1 MNIVSRAACTG
12 ASRSYLKRS
21 LDLALGSDIADSVL
35 NSIYGD
41 AIRPKLARLQWA
53 SPKWLA
59 ERISQE
65 HVRMQTVFLAFL
77 PPALAGQVIGALPAG
92 TRDLVLVN
100 LARLNEVD
108 HELLVELDELVE
120 RCLASLGLQ
129 STSVAGVRQVAEIL
143 NRLPDNRAKMV
154 EVLRSHDAEVVAEI
168 ERSMYDFFIL
178 SRQSEATLLRI
189 MEEVPV
195 EQWAIALKG
204 AEPAVRDS
212 IIRAMPRRQAQSF
225 EETMRRSGPCRA
237 AGSSRRATKSW
248 RRSKR
253 SPMPVK
259 SKCSCSPRR
268 CWNEPRLALASVH
281 CAVAAGGPERLGR
294 AGRDAVASHIGHA
307 RWLSAWHGAR
317 LSRRPR
323 SRHAHRHGH
332 RSCRRSRR
340 GQSSR
345 ATKPASKKL
354 WRRFERL
361 SAPVTEMLE
370 ALKQMQADYQ
380 TAMRKEVIELVA
392 KVARQVIRKEIQMQ
406 PMQLLALVDE
416 ALSTMPRV
424 AADEIAVYLN
434 PQDLERIIELDP
446 AQAERW
452 NLWADDKLE
461 LGECRVKAGTPRSGC
476 RLQPAP
482 EPRAWSR
489 SKNDCCRTRMSRW
502 PHDRGGLT

>member
-1 MNIVSRAACTG
+1 MSDASNAVAQVAASPLEQAAIVLLSMGEEPAAAVLRCLSRDELLEVTQVMSRISGIKVEAVKQSLQRFFDEYRQQSGVHG

-108 HELLVELDELVE
+108 HELLVELDELVG

-154 EVLRSHDAEVVAEI
+154 EVLRSHDADVVAEI

-225 EETMRRSGPCRA
+225 EETMRRSGPL
-237 AGSSRRATKSW
+237 SRSRVEQA
-248 RRSKR
+248 RNEI
-253 SPMPVK
+253 MAQVK
-259 SKCSCSPRR
+259 
-268 CWNEPRLALASVH
+268 ALADAGEIEVQLFAE
-281 CAVAAGGPERLGR
+281 AV
-294 AGRDAVASHIGHA
+294 
-307 RWLSAWHGAR
+307 
-317 LSRRPR
+317 
-323 SRHAHRHGH
+323 
-332 RSCRRSRR
+332 
-340 GQSSR
+340 
-345 ATKPASKKL
+345 
-354 WRRFERL
+354 
-361 SAPVTEMLE
+361 LE
-370 ALKQMQADYQ
+370 
-380 TAMRKEVIELVA
+380 
-392 KVARQVIRKEIQMQ
+392 
-406 PMQLLALVDE
+406 
-416 ALSTMPRV
+416 
-424 AADEIAVYLN
+424 
-434 PQDLERIIELDP
+434 
-446 AQAERW
+446 
-452 NLWADDKLE
+452 
-461 LGECRVKAGTPRSGC
+461 
-476 RLQPAP
+476 
-482 EPRAWSR
+482 
-489 SKNDCCRTRMSRW
+489 
-502 PHDRGGLT
+502 

>member
-1 MNIVSRAACTG
+1 MSDASNAVAQVAASPLEQAAIVLLSMGEEPAAAVLRCLSREELLEVTQVMSRISGIKVEAVKQSLQRFFDEYRQQSGVHG

-59 ERISQE
+59 DRISQE

-108 HELLVELDELVE
+108 HDLLVELDELVE

-189 MEEVPV
+189 MEDVPV

-225 EETMRRSGPCRA
+225 EETMRRSGPV
-237 AGSSRRATKSW
+237 S
-248 RRSKR
+248 
-253 SPMPVK
+253 
-259 SKCSCSPRR
+259 
-268 CWNEPRLALASVH
+268 
-281 CAVAAGGPERLGR
+281 
-294 AGRDAVASHIGHA
+294 
-307 RWLSAWHGAR
+307 
-317 LSRRPR
+317 R
-323 SRHAHRHGH
+323 SRVEQARNEIMAQVKTLADAGEIEV
-332 RSCRRSRR
+332 
-340 GQSSR
+340 QLF
-345 ATKPASKKL
+345 AEA
-354 WRRFERL
+354 
-361 SAPVTEMLE
+361 VLE
-370 ALKQMQADYQ
+370 
-380 TAMRKEVIELVA
+380 
-392 KVARQVIRKEIQMQ
+392 
-406 PMQLLALVDE
+406 
-416 ALSTMPRV
+416 
-424 AADEIAVYLN
+424 
-434 PQDLERIIELDP
+434 
-446 AQAERW
+446 
-452 NLWADDKLE
+452 
-461 LGECRVKAGTPRSGC
+461 
-476 RLQPAP
+476 
-482 EPRAWSR
+482 
-489 SKNDCCRTRMSRW
+489 
-502 PHDRGGLT
+502 